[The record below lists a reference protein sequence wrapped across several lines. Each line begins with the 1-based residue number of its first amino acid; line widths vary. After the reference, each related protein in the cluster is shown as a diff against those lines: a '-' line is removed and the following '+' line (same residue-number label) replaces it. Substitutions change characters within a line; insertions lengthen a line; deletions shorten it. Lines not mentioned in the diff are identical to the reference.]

1 LKRLDEKTELFHSE
15 IRAELE
21 SLKNE
26 IKAEIKRIDDK
37 LEIYRSEAHAFQNEF
52 RAEIKRLDEKIE
64 VAIQIRERLAVLEQK
79 VEALTKQ

>member
-1 LKRLDEKTELFHSE
+1 MRLKQRL
-15 IRAELE
+15 
-21 SLKNE
+21 
-26 IKAEIKRIDDK
+26 DDK